1 MKFELN
7 LKNSLADNCIEL
19 EKSLDSFNISSGEI
33 VIVLHNKRVENHFKS
48 GKLNSQ
54 NLASELPN
62 YLDFGLVIIID
73 KVNPSITVYND
84 IYGAYPLFIET
95 QEDNFIIKNSFE
107 FDQNKTLNELAIVQL
122 LHFNHL
128 LGSNTLNTDVEKISG
143 GQKIIIDINGYSKQD
158 FFIWK
163 DFVNE
168 TKKSIKTDSQVLM
181 QASINESLNS
191 KSSPILTLTGGFDSR
206 LLFALLLQQKKDFS
220 TITWGAPNNNQSSR
234 AKEIAS
240 EFNIQHKNIDLDNR
254 FKSEVPRILEYI
266 VKNGTE
272 NPFITDVPQFVYMCE
287 NLEKKCDLISGFMGS
302 EIIRGPSYS
311 SQVTLTKFA
320 TDISLA
326 TSKEEIKN
334 LILEFN
340 KDFPYIS
347 DTFIEK
353 NIDQLV
359 EDYSI
364 YSKINVSQELKNENI
379 FKYLFLEKYP
389 KIFGPIILFH
399 HQLEINLINPYM
411 DFKFIMK
418 TLNENRALSIMTP
431 FENSALKNFMLYR
444 FYSKEVKKIYP
455 QLLHTKMDRGYKMSD
470 LITLTGLMKLAPYQV
485 YRKFK
490 KKKNNQVKTVDSND
504 WYQNL
509 ISSELSIDK
518 KIQDSI
524 LNSKY
529 IHETI
534 THLNSKSDLD
544 KIKIQLIFGL
554 SKKMK
559 G

>member
-1 MKFELN
+1 
-7 LKNSLADNCIEL
+7 
-19 EKSLDSFNISSGEI
+19 
-33 VIVLHNKRVENHFKS
+33 
-48 GKLNSQ
+48 
-54 NLASELPN
+54 
-62 YLDFGLVIIID
+62 
-73 KVNPSITVYND
+73 
-84 IYGAYPLFIET
+84 
-95 QEDNFIIKNSFE
+95 
-107 FDQNKTLNELAIVQL
+107 
-122 LHFNHL
+122 
-128 LGSNTLNTDVEKISG
+128 LNTDVEKISG
-143 GQKIIIDINGYSKQD
+143 GQKIIIDINGYSKED
-158 FFIWK
+158 FFTWK
-163 DFVNE
+163 DFVKE
-168 TKKSIKTDSQVLM
+168 SKKSIKTDSPVLM

-206 LLFALLLQQKKDFS
+206 LLFSLLLQQKKDFS